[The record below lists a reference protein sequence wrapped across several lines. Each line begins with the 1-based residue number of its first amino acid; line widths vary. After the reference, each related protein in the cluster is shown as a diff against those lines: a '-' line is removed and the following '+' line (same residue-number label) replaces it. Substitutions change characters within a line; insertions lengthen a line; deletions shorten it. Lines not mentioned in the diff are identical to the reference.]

1 MTTYKFSP
9 AFREFLIALDFIFKW
24 EGGFSS
30 DNNDYGGITNIGITQ
45 DSYDMFCQITS
56 RPNKLVKDLTEIDV
70 VDFYWFDRYIPSC
83 ANKLPYPLSLVVFD
97 TSVLFSVSAS
107 FSFINEYLFDKP
119 SDYSSKGINVLI
131 QQLKEDKSVVDIA
144 LGICD
149 CREKEHRKVTNKD
162 ISQDVFLDG
171 WLNRL
176 DNLRTIIKQ
185 YKERKELL
193 WRFKTQTSQPS

>member
-9 AFREFLIALDFIFKW
+9 AFREFLIALDFILKW

-56 RPNKLVKDLTEIDV
+56 RPNKLVKDLTEIDG

-119 SDYSSKGINVLI
+119 SDYSSKGINILI
-131 QQLKEDKSVVDIA
+131 QQLKENKSVVDIA

-149 CREKEHRKVTNKD
+149 CREKEHRRVASKDSSQKVL
-162 ISQDVFLDG
+162 LDG

-176 DNLRTIIKQ
+176 NDLRTIIKQ
-185 YKERKELL
+185 YKEKKESL
-193 WRFKTQTSQPS
+193 